1 MNCRNGHPRTPE
13 NTHTRPDGTVRCR
26 KCEAERWRNRT
37 GRKVDH
43 DKLKAAAVAALAMLD
58 NGSPSVAAQVL
69 RDVMRATR

>member
-1 MNCRNGHPRTPE
+1 
-13 NTHTRPDGTVRCR
+13 
-26 KCEAERWRNRT
+26 
-37 GRKVDH
+37 VDH